1 MKKEDVDLA
10 KEIVWIP
17 DSKTASGVAEV
28 PLTELAV
35 EASESSSRS
44 RDRVLMCLPG

>member
-10 KEIVWIP
+10 NEIVWIP
-17 DSKTASGVAEV
+17 DSKTASAVAEV

-35 EASESSSRS
+35 DAFRKQLSISGRT
-44 RDRVLMCLPG
+44 RLV